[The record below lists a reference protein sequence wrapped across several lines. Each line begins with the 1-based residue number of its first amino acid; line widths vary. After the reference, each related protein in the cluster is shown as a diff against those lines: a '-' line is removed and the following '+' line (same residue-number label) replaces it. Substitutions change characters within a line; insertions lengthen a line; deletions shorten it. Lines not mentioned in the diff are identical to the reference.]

1 MIMQIFAVYD
11 TASGSFARPMFVASR
26 GVALR
31 VFSDEVNR
39 KADDNMLFN
48 HPEDF
53 QLFPSHDHPAKNTP
67 ESSNEYIRTAYQT
80 FTSLAV
86 AARSAFS
93 NGLILPS

>member
-1 MIMQIFAVYD
+1 MIMQIFSVYD

-53 QLFPSHDHPAKNTP
+53 QLFHLGSYDDHDGSIKPLEKAL
-67 ESSNEYIRTAYQT
+67 RAATA
-80 FTSLAV
+80 SEV
-86 AARSAFS
+86 KV
-93 NGLILPS
+93 